1 MKGIDN
7 RASTINNKKVVGS
20 PPTAHRTSLVENIQV
35 EREIIIDD
43 EHSHHKLNLSSFF
56 SLTLHSLGIIFGDM

>member
-7 RASTINNKKVVGS
+7 PSSTINERRVIGS
-20 PPTAHRTSLVENIQV
+20 PSTAHRTSLVENIQI
-35 EREIIIDD
+35 EQQIIDD
-43 EHSHHKLNLSSFF
+43 EHQHHKVTLSSFF